1 MGRLDGKVAIIS
13 GTSSGMG
20 KASAIMMAKE
30 GASVVM
36 LARRTGKLK
45 AVEEEIRASG
55 GVALAISADVT
66 KHADWTSV
74 LKQTVDMYGKVDIL
88 VNNAGTGGD
97 GYTSRIGAG
106 FDESAWKKV
115 LDTNLFGT
123 VFGIQEILPEMKRN
137 GKGSIINIVSISA
150 ISAMGGPTAYTA
162 SKGAVLSFTKGLAL
176 ECGNEN
182 IRVNAIL
189 PGIIATEMVA
199 FLNDPDSPAY
209 KAMAGHWKE
218 KIKLPRLGEGDD
230 IGAAVVYLAS
240 DESKYVTGS
249 ELVVD
254 GGYVIE

>member
-1 MGRLDGKVAIIS
+1 VVTMGRLDGKVAIIS

-36 LARRTGKLK
+36 LARRTEKLK

-55 GVALAISADVT
+55 GVALAIPADVT
-66 KHADWTSV
+66 KPADWKSV
-74 LKQTVDMYGKVDIL
+74 VKQTVDLYGKVDIL
-88 VNNAGTGGD
+88 VNNAGTSGD
-97 GYTSRIGAG
+97 GYTSIGAG
-106 FDESAWKKV
+106 FDESVWKKV
-115 LDTNLFGT
+115 LETNLFGT

-137 GKGSIINIVSISA
+137 GEGSIINIVSIAA
-150 ISAMGGPTAYTA
+150 IRAGSGPTAYTA

-176 ECGNEN
+176 ECGKEN
-182 IRVNAIL
+182 IRVNSIL
-189 PGIIATEMVA
+189 PGVIETEMLASSAV
-199 FLNDPDSPAY
+199 F
-209 KAMAGHWKE
+209 KAMAGHMKT
-218 KIKLPRLGEGDD
+218 KIKLPRMGESDD

-240 DESKYVTGS
+240 DESKYVTGI